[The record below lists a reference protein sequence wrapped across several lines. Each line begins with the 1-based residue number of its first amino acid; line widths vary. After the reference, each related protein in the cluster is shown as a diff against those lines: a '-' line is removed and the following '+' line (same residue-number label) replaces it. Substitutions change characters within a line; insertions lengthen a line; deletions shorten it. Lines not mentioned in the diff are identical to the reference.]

1 MTERKANSKKAD
13 SVTSTMPSVDCVQSG
28 MRPREFVCPNCMTPG
43 ISFSPDP
50 RFDELECHFCN
61 SLSDD

>member
-1 MTERKANSKKAD
+1 MTKRKANSKKVD
-13 SVTSTMPSVDCVQSG
+13 SVNSATSSVDYVQSDR
-28 MRPREFVCPNCMTPG
+28 RPREFVCPNCMTPG
-43 ISFSPDP
+43 VSFSPDP